1 MTTYNGQVNA
11 SGDDSYQVS
20 GTPSLTALVI
30 NANGTSQWG
39 AHIINNVTIP
49 QGATITSAYVEPYFT
64 SAALD
69 DPNLSLYLE
78 NVDSP
83 AALTTVAGDVSGRS
97 LTTGVAWVASAVGT
111 GFVQSPDITADVQ
124 TVVNRVG
131 WVSGSSMNFISRGTA
146 LGNSRWAAYD
156 TNPAQAFKVTINY
169 TVAAGSLPPIRRTQ
183 TYIRL

>member
-1 MTTYNGQVNA
+1 
-11 SGDDSYQVS
+11 VS

-49 QGATITSAYVEPYFT
+49 QGATITSAYVEPYYT
-64 SAALD
+64 SGALD

-83 AALTTVAGDVSGRS
+83 AALTTTTGDVSGRS

-111 GFVQSPDITADVQ
+111 GSD
-124 TVVNRVG
+124 
-131 WVSGSSMNFISRGTA
+131 
-146 LGNSRWAAYD
+146 
-156 TNPAQAFKVTINY
+156 
-169 TVAAGSLPPIRRTQ
+169 
-183 TYIRL
+183 